1 MIIELTFNNS
11 KLKFYPVKIVL
22 EKNKNYK
29 LNIVILKNSK
39 FISFVRIGIY
49 QYLNMGQVINSSL
62 ILAKNF

>member
-29 LNIVILKNSK
+29 LNIVILKTQNL
-39 FISFVRIGIY
+39 F
-49 QYLNMGQVINSSL
+49 LL
-62 ILAKNF
+62 